1 MSIKFSNAAL
11 SGCKAGRLF
20 MSHASITLSLAVIP
34 LMTGCSLL
42 APTPEP
48 APPQTHY
55 HAPVVEAVS
64 GTAVSIPQLAE
75 RLAEQDVV
83 MIGEYHGHQGA
94 HLLQSRLQAH
104 LYQHRPDQVLSM
116 EQFEVD
122 QQAVLDRYLND
133 DIGEMELVKDADAWP
148 NYQYA
153 YRPLMEF
160 ARRQGLPVIAANAP
174 DDIVRCVG
182 REGPDYLAD
191 LNAAQKRY
199 IPDAPF
205 AGSAAYR
212 EKFFG
217 TMGGRHGAADNERL
231 QNTYHAQL
239 LRDNTMASRIL
250 AARKRH
256 PGHQVIHLTGTFHS
270 EERLGT
276 VEALLQRNPELSVA
290 VISPV
295 FKEEQFDSDELP
307 VTANRNKGDYLYFL
321 LPLPPEYR
329 DEARGHEAMMDAFR
343 KVPETTCD

>member
-1 MSIKFSNAAL
+1 MSIKFSHAAL
-11 SGCKAGRLF
+11 SGCKNGRFF
-20 MSHASITLSLAVIP
+20 MSHAPITLSLAVIP
-34 LMTGCSLL
+34 LIAGCSLL

-55 HAPVVEAVS
+55 RAPVVDAAS
-64 GTAVSIPQLAE
+64 GTPVSVPQLAE

-94 HLLQSRLQAH
+94 HLLQSRLQSY
-104 LYQHRPDQVLSM
+104 LYQHRPEQVLSM

-122 QQAVLDRYLND
+122 RQPVLDSYLAG
-133 DIGEMELVKDADAWP
+133 DIGEMELVEDAGAWP
-148 NYQYA
+148 IYKYA
-153 YRPLMEF
+153 YRPLVEF

-174 DDIVRCVG
+174 GDIVRCVG
-182 REGPDYLAD
+182 REGPEYLAD
-191 LNAAQKRY
+191 LNAARKHH
-199 IPDAPF
+199 IPDEPF

-217 TMGGRHGAADNERL
+217 TMGGQHGAADNERL

-250 AARKRH
+250 AAREHH
-256 PGHQVIHLTGTFHS
+256 PEHQIIHLTGTFHS

-290 VISPV
+290 VVSPV
-295 FKEEQFDSDELP
+295 FMEAQPDSDELP
-307 VTANRNKGDYLYFL
+307 LTGNRHKGDYLYFL

-329 DEARGHEAMMDAFR
+329 DKARGHKAMMDAFR
-343 KVPETTCD
+343 KVPETTCN